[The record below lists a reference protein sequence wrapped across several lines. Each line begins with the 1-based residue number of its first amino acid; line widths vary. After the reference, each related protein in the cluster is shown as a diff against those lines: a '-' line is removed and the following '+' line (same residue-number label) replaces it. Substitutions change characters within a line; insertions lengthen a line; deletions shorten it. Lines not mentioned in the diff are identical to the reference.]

1 MQNVSSEGAPSP
13 SRLVLW
19 LFFAFRWIIG
29 RDDGAAFTAG
39 LKNGI
44 LPLRWRWRKH
54 REMRTDALLWNIKK
68 KKKLILQ
75 ELEEIDDEL
84 PED

>member
-1 MQNVSSEGAPSP
+1 
-13 SRLVLW
+13 
-19 LFFAFRWIIG
+19 
-29 RDDGAAFTAG
+29 
-39 LKNGI
+39 
-44 LPLRWRWRKH
+44 
-54 REMRTDALLWNIKK
+54 MRTDALLWNIKK